1 MPHQG
6 VRPLRNG
13 RLGKARAAFGG
24 CNDKLC
30 NGGHRGDSWDSGLV
44 RSEPDAADS
53 ELGLAVGIFGAVKSS
68 GRLGPR
74 LQRVSVAIALSAI
87 TLGARR
93 DAWERVGDFQLQQPS
108 RRLGLGSAA
117 PRRRCDDWIT
127 EPRSPANAERQ
138 VVSRQGATDAGECRI
153 SLVARGRG
161 TDGEVGRAGVRRVQR
176 ELDSVTT
183 GTRREAASG
192 SAPCA
197 GSLASRPLGHHV

>member
-1 MPHQG
+1 MRHKRKRGLPVRLTSWRSPANAASQNISDREALWRGRVPHQN

-74 LQRVSVAIALSAI
+74 LQRVSVAIASSAI

-93 DAWERVGDFQLQQPS
+93 DVWERVGDFQLQQPS
-108 RRLGLGSAA
+108 WRLGLGSAA

-127 EPRSPANAERQ
+127 RHTFTRERRAS
-138 VVSRQGATDAGECRI
+138 SRQSARRRR
-153 SLVARGRG
+153 RGR
-161 TDGEVGRAGVRRVQR
+161 VPHQSGRPR
-176 ELDSVTT
+176 
-183 GTRREAASG
+183 TRNGR
-192 SAPCA
+192 
-197 GSLASRPLGHHV
+197 

>member
-53 ELGLAVGIFGAVKSS
+53 ELGLAVGIFGAVDSS

-74 LQRVSVAIALSAI
+74 LQRVSVAIASSAS

-93 DAWERVGDFQLQQPS
+93 DARERVGDFQLQQPS
-108 RRLGLGSAA
+108 WRLGLGSAA

-127 EPRSPANAERQ
+127 NWRSPANAASPNITEREAVQ
-138 VVSRQGATDAGECRI
+138 
-153 SLVARGRG
+153 RGRVPHQNVRPPW
-161 TDGEVGRAGVRRVQR
+161 TGRLGKA
-176 ELDSVTT
+176 T
-183 GTRREAASG
+183 AAFG
-192 SAPCA
+192 GWNDKLYSA
-197 GSLASRPLGHHV
+197 